1 MNYRN
6 RKLLDLA
13 HKVTVCQS
21 CGGHTEGCVPAHSN
35 WSAIGNKGAGIK
47 ADDWAVAALCH
58 PCHMVLDQGR
68 ALTREQR
75 QEMWQRAFYKTM
87 KLYFENGWLE
97 VK

>member
-21 CGGHTEGCVPAHSN
+21 CGAHTEGCVPAHAN
-35 WSAIGNKGAGIK
+35 WSKYGKGMSLK
-47 ADDWAVAALCH
+47 ANDHWHAALCH
-58 PCHMVLDQGR
+58 PCHMVLDQGKHMDK
-68 ALTREQR
+68 EQR
-75 QEMWQRAFYKTM
+75 MDMWERAHIKTM
-87 KLYFENGWLE
+87 DLYWSNGWLD